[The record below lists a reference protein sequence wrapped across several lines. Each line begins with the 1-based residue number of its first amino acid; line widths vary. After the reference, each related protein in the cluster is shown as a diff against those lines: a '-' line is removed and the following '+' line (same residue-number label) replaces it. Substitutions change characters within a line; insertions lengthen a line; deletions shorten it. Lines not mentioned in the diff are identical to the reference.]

1 MTERLDRIE
10 AILERNAEQMSQS
23 QQRHDVEVAEIR
35 QLQGSNARSIEANSN
50 AITELRQVQ
59 AVDRADFRASV
70 EDMVSTIISLAEQAE
85 QDRVEFRGTVQ
96 NILDALTQRFSGNGH
111 ST

>member
-10 AILERNAEQMSQS
+10 AILERNAEQMAQS
-23 QQRHDVEVAEIR
+23 QQRHDTDFARIS
-35 QLQGSNARSIEANSN
+35 QLQESNARSIEANSN
-50 AITELRQVQ
+50 AIAELRQSQ

-70 EDMVSTIISLAEQAE
+70 EDMVSTITSLAEQAE

-96 NILDALTQRFSGNGH
+96 NILDALTQSFSGNGH
-111 ST
+111 GT